1 VRGDK
6 EGGLWFVDRTTPNGF
21 SNFCPKNCTCLKL
34 SGNVQTYWTD
44 TPYRGAAIHG
54 GPAFWEY
61 DRVTPFLNYMF
72 AAEGG
77 TPGGQLVRYPLCA
90 DPHAKSPIDLSSC
103 ASSPARLGR
112 LTGTRHKISLRNY
125 PLGFGERSGH

>member
-77 TPGGQLVRYPLCA
+77 TPGGQPVRYPLCA